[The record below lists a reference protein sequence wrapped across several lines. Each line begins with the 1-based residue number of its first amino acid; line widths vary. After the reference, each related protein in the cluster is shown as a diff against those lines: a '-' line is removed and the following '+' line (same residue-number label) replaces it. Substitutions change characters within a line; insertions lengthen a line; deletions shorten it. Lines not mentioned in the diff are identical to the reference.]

1 MQAQIR
7 CKDRFRKEVL
17 FRMKDD
23 ILRARQQ
30 FKQINRVMENL
41 NMAKRVIAS
50 ELIRVRIKNLVFSM
64 TLLWIKII
72 SR

>member
-1 MQAQIR
+1 MNIELERHKEELAQAQVR

-41 NMAKRVIAS
+41 EYGEESYRFGIDKS
-50 ELIRVRIKNLVFSM
+50 KDKELV
-64 TLLWIKII
+64 
-72 SR
+72 